1 MYHQLAYSI
10 TLHIKNISYILIYS
24 IKTYIF
30 LIVRYDNIS
39 FHILKLCQLFFKN
52 AHDKYEHNLI

>member
-10 TLHIKNISYILIYS
+10 TLHIENISYILIYS

-30 LIVRYDNIS
+30 LIDMIIS
-39 FHILKLCQLFFKN
+39 FYILFKLCQLFFKN

>member
-10 TLHIKNISYILIYS
+10 TLHIENISYILIYS

-30 LIVRYDNIS
+30 LIVRYDNI
-39 FHILKLCQLFFKN
+39 FLHI
-52 AHDKYEHNLI
+52 I